1 MQQSLPLPL
10 RAWAAKRTKGGGSTF
25 FWHRLIAVAL
35 LLTLLLPLIAHAD
48 PATEVTIR
56 SGSHPGY
63 GRVVFDAPPH
73 TTYRVVR
80 EGDQLTVQFAGD
92 VTLKDGASPPHN
104 VSALHADGNQ
114 ATLTLVPGST
124 VHESRLGSHVVID
137 VFDPGADATAHTQPP
152 QPQPPAAAAAKPP
165 APPPRAPPP
174 RAQAAGARLA
184 DNSGP
189 TQPSP
194 VAEPLLPP
202 PPQPEAASSRLPA
215 APPIAASPAAVA
227 AGATASPQPLEPPP
241 FQAQPASLP
250 PDTQGAAFTV
260 PFPADV
266 AAAVFRRHGETL
278 VVFDQRQPI
287 DLAALQSMPAF
298 ASAQV
303 DLLPAATVIRL
314 SPPAGAT
321 VTLAK
326 ASQGWTVA
334 AVSPAPQMRP
344 ISVQA
349 GNNAMGL
356 RAQAPGG
363 VVTLQDPSTGGA
375 LLVGTQRQPGQA
387 TLVQIVTPQFEL
399 LPTEQGVVAYPFAD
413 TVALHKAADGFALT
427 TAPAPLLVSR
437 LDTDMLSDPA
447 VLTRRFA
454 FPDLPP
460 EQLTEQLAKHIA
472 EAGDKPLLARAPA
485 RRAAALDMISLGMD
499 AEAEALLQLT
509 AGDDPRQAASAD
521 IACLTG
527 IAALLAGRPAEAD
540 GIDDPRL
547 SGTDEL
553 DLWRALRLASQNE
566 GSPQA
571 AAALISS
578 AALLLGYPPGIRDK
592 VLPLAAETMAQGG
605 AVAAA
610 QELLSRAK
618 GLPGLDLAN
627 AMLSEAQGNTAAALA
642 RYDALAVSRDQY
654 VSTRAAV
661 RAINLRLATGKID
674 KRQAAEALDRLLY
687 AWRGDRREL
696 ALREEL
702 AGLRQTLGEWRQ
714 ALILLRENESLFPDK
729 AEAIHTRLQQTF
741 DALLQDGAADR
752 MPPLEFVALVDENT
766 DLVPNTSQG
775 EAIEEKLADK
785 LVALDLPERAAPV
798 LDKLMHAAPAG
809 PGRATIGLRLGTLRL
824 HEGDIGGAL
833 AALDA
838 SEAPGLPAALTEQRT
853 LLRADAQARS
863 GHVAG
868 AINLLAGLDSAA
880 AAAERADILEQA
892 KDWPGA
898 DRALAAYAA
907 RTVPESG
914 NLTDEARHLL
924 LRLATA
930 AAHAGD
936 ESMLAALRARDDGRI
951 GTGPLADMFR
961 LLTTDPVHGMADL
974 SRSARTVGLAKA
986 LPSALEAMQPPAR
999 GP

>member
-1 MQQSLPLPL
+1 M
-10 RAWAAKRTKGGGSTF
+10 AASRPAMTMRFGAPAVRF
-25 FWHRLIAVAL
+25 IAAAL
-35 LLTLLLPLIAHAD
+35 WLTLPLIARAD
-48 PATEVTIR
+48 PAAEVSIR

-73 TTYRVVR
+73 TTYRLVR
-80 EGDQLTVQFAGD
+80 DGDQLTVQFAGD
-92 VTLKDGASPPHN
+92 VALKDGAPPPRN
-104 VSALHADGNQ
+104 VSTLHAEGNQ
-114 ATLTLVPGST
+114 ATLTIVPGST

-137 VFDPGADATAHTQPP
+137 VFDPGADAAAPAQPPPP
-152 QPQPPAAAAAKPP
+152 QPPHQ
-165 APPPRAPPP
+165 PPRAATAKPAAPPARP
-174 RAQAAGARLA
+174 ETTGARLADNTRLA

-202 PPQPEAASSRLPA
+202 PPPQPEPAPPQPQAALPA
-215 APPIAASPAAVA
+215 AASAAAAA
-227 AGATASPQPLEPPP
+227 AGPAGSPQPLEPPP
-241 FQAQPASLP
+241 LQAQPARLP

-260 PFPADV
+260 PLPADV
-266 AAAVFRRHGETL
+266 GAAVFRRHGETL
-278 VVFDQRQPI
+278 VVLDQRLPI

-298 ASAQV
+298 ASAHV

-326 ASQGWTVA
+326 APQGWTVA
-334 AVSPAPQMRP
+334 VVSSPPQMRP
-344 ISVQA
+344 ISVRS
-349 GNNAMGL
+349 NTDAMGL
-356 RAQAPGG
+356 SAQAPGS

-375 LLVGTQRQPGQA
+375 LLVGTQVQPGQA
-387 TLVQIVTPQFEL
+387 TVVGIVTPQFAL
-399 LPTEQGVVAYPFAD
+399 LPTEQGVVISPFAD
-413 TVALHKAADGFALT
+413 TVALHKMADGFTLT

-437 LDTDMLSDPA
+437 LDTDMLGDAA
-447 VLTRRFA
+447 VLTRRFE

-460 EQLTEQLAKHIA
+460 EQLTERLAKHIA
-472 EAGDKPLLARAPA
+472 EAAERPPLARGPA

-509 AGDDPRQAASAD
+509 AGDDQRQAASAD

-547 SGTDEL
+547 TGTDEI

-566 GSPQA
+566 GSPRA

-578 AALLLGYPPGIRDK
+578 AALLLGYPPGLRDK
-592 VLPLAAETMAQGG
+592 VLPLAAETMIQGG

-642 RYDALAVSRDQY
+642 RYDTLAASRDQY
-654 VSTRAAV
+654 ISTRAAV
-661 RAINLRLATGKID
+661 RAINLRLASGKLD

-696 ALREEL
+696 GLREEL

-714 ALILLRENESLFPDK
+714 SLTLLRESESLFPDNG
-729 AEAIHTRLQQTF
+729 EAIHARLQQTF

-752 MPPLEFVALVDENT
+752 MPPLEFVALVDENA
-766 DLVPNTSQG
+766 DLVANTNRG

-785 LVALDLPERAAPV
+785 LVALDLPERAEPV

-824 HEGDIGGAL
+824 HEGDAGGAL

-838 SEAPGLPAALTEQRT
+838 SEVPDLPAALTEQRT

-880 AAAERADILEQA
+880 AVAERADILEQA

-907 RTVPESG
+907 RTVPVNGDLS
-914 NLTDEARHLL
+914 DEARRLL

-930 AAHAGD
+930 AAHSGD
-936 ESMLAALRARDDGRI
+936 ESMLAALRARDDGRM